1 MQLLAMRRGRSRVTH
16 DSELICG
23 DVGVDASEHIS
34 WEVRVS
40 VDASVLLNE
49 RLQRHLIATSNVLVV
64 QVGAE
69 SGRRKCRRV
78 SNQER
83 REWRMGLR
91 WDVVMRRD
99 SIV

>member
-1 MQLLAMRRGRSRVTH
+1 MGHNIYFKMQLLARRRGLSRVTN

-69 SGRRKCRRV
+69 SRRTEGV
-78 SNQER
+78 H
-83 REWRMGLR
+83 
-91 WDVVMRRD
+91 DA
-99 SIV
+99 